1 METLNDILE
10 GSAIAPWEVMFY
22 AFLACGYVLM
32 GLFRSFLLV
41 TFVFT
46 YYWGFKVLLEIL
58 SFSEGVSQGTVTLYI
73 GSGLTMF
80 GLVSVSCLT
89 KKAKGH

>member
-10 GSAIAPWEVMFY
+10 GSAI
-22 AFLACGYVLM
+22 
-32 GLFRSFLLV
+32 LLV

-80 GLVSVSCLT
+80 GLVSVNYLT